1 MSNTLVKWGLFI
13 VLCLIWGSSFELMK
27 LGMYQNHDFSKPLLT
42 PYQVAALRMLSAGV
56 IMIPFVF
63 SAYKRMEK
71 GILNYAILSGLLG
84 SFFPAFLFCIAETKI
99 GGAVAGSLNS
109 LTPIFVII
117 TGALFFKIKSSTQKI
132 IGVIVGL
139 AGSAIL
145 LYANTKGNELNH
157 LWYSF
162 FVIIATIFYGVNVN
176 MVTKRLKGVN
186 SIDIAAIAFVSLII
200 PSLVILFYTNF
211 FELKFVAQADYRN
224 ATIASTVLGM
234 LGTAIASVLFY
245 MLVKRANGLFASMV
259 TYGIPFVAIGWGL
272 VNKEALNIYH
282 FIGLLVILF
291 GVYFANKQS

>member
-117 TGALFFKIKSSTQKI
+117 TGALFFKIKSSAQKI

>member
-1 MSNTLVKWGLFI
+1 
-13 VLCLIWGSSFELMK
+13 MK

-117 TGALFFKIKSSTQKI
+117 TGALFFKIKSSAQKI

>member
-1 MSNTLVKWGLFI
+1 
-13 VLCLIWGSSFELMK
+13 
-27 LGMYQNHDFSKPLLT
+27 MYQNHDFSKPLLT
-42 PYQVAALRMLSAGV
+42 PYQVAALRMLSAGF

-245 MLVKRANGLFASMV
+245 MLVN
-259 TYGIPFVAIGWGL
+259 
-272 VNKEALNIYH
+272 
-282 FIGLLVILF
+282 
-291 GVYFANKQS
+291 

>member
-63 SAYKRMEK
+63 SAYKRMGK

-117 TGALFFKIKSSTQKI
+117 TGALFFKIKSSIQKI

>member
-117 TGALFFKIKSSTQKI
+117 TGALFFKIKSSAQKI

-145 LYANTKGNELNH
+145 LYANTKGNEINH

-211 FELKFVAQADYRN
+211 FELKFVAQVDYRN

-272 VNKEALNIYH
+272 VNKEPLNIYH
-282 FIGLLVILF
+282 FIGLLIILF

>member
-1 MSNTLVKWGLFI
+1 

-117 TGALFFKIKSSTQKI
+117 TGALFFKIKSSAQKI

-145 LYANTKGNELNH
+145 LYANTKGNEINH

-211 FELKFVAQADYRN
+211 FELKFVAQVDYRN

-272 VNKEALNIYH
+272 ENKEPLNIYH
-282 FIGLLVILF
+282 FIGLLIILF

>member
-1 MSNTLVKWGLFI
+1 
-13 VLCLIWGSSFELMK
+13 MK

-117 TGALFFKIKSSTQKI
+117 TGALFFKIKSSAQKI

-145 LYANTKGNELNH
+145 LYANTKGNEINH

-211 FELKFVAQADYRN
+211 FELKFVAQVDYRN

-272 VNKEALNIYH
+272 ENKEPLNIYH
-282 FIGLLVILF
+282 FIGLLIILF

>member
-245 MLVKRANGLFASMV
+245 MLVMDDV
-259 TYGIPFVAIGWGL
+259 
-272 VNKEALNIYH
+272 
-282 FIGLLVILF
+282 
-291 GVYFANKQS
+291 

>member
-1 MSNTLVKWGLFI
+1 M
-13 VLCLIWGSSFELMK
+13 LCLIWGSSFELMK

-117 TGALFFKIKSSTQKI
+117 TGALFFKIKSSAQKI

-145 LYANTKGNELNH
+145 LYANTKGNEINH

-211 FELKFVAQADYRN
+211 FELKFVAQVDYRN

-272 VNKEALNIYH
+272 ENKEPLNIYH
-282 FIGLLVILF
+282 FIGLLIILF

>member
-1 MSNTLVKWGLFI
+1 LSNTLVKWGLFI